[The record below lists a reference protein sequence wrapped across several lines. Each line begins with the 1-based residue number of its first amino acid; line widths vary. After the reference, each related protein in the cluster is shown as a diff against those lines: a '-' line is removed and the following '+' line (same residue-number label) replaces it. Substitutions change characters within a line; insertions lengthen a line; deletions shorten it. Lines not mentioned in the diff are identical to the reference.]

1 MARTK
6 KEDVAIEEKADVITE
21 ELPAETAI
29 EAPKETKVLSET
41 KIEGNTVEEIRRSIR
56 KILI

>member
-6 KEDVAIEEKADVITE
+6 KEDVAIEEKAVVITE
-21 ELPAETAI
+21 ELPAETAV
-29 EAPKETKVLSET
+29 EAPKETKVLSEN
-41 KIEGNTVEEIRRSIR
+41 KIEGNTVEELRRSIR

>member
-1 MARTK
+1 MARAK
-6 KEDVAIEEKADVITE
+6 KEDAAIEEKADVITE

-29 EAPKETKVLSET
+29 AAPEETKVLSEN
-41 KIEGNTVEEIRRSIR
+41 KIEGNTVEELRRSIR

>member
-1 MARTK
+1 MARAK

-21 ELPAETAI
+21 ELPAEIAV
-29 EAPKETKVLSET
+29 EAPKENKVLSET
-41 KIEGNTVEEIRRSIR
+41 KIEGNTVEELRRSIR

>member
-1 MARTK
+1 MARAK
-6 KEDVAIEEKADVITE
+6 KEDVTIEEKADVITE

-29 EAPKETKVLSET
+29 EAPEENKVLSET
-41 KIEGNTVEEIRRSIR
+41 KIEGNTVEELRRSIR

>member
-21 ELPAETAI
+21 ELPAETAV
-29 EAPKETKVLSET
+29 EAPKENKVLSET
-41 KIEGNTVEEIRRSIR
+41 KIEGDTVEELRRSIR